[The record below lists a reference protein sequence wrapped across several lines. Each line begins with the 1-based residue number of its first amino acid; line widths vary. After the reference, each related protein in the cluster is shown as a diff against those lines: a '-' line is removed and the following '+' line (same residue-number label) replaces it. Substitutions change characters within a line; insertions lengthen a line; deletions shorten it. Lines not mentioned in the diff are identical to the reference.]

1 MSDRYFG
8 KVVSIRGNYIVVANK
23 GEEQGVKVGDT
34 FLIVGLGDVIVD
46 PDTQEELGKLEIVR
60 GKVQATH
67 VQPKISTLESCLY
80 EKSSDTKEIKK
91 VTTKP
96 SALLGM
102 LGPQEAITESTIPGE
117 SRLKELAGA
126 CEGDHLI
133 KL

>member
-8 KVVSIRGNYIVVANK
+8 KVVSTRGNYTVIANK

-34 FLIVGLGDVIVD
+34 FLVVGLGEVIVD
-46 PDTQEELGKLEIVR
+46 PDTGEELEKLEIVR
-60 GKVQATH
+60 GKVKVTH

-91 VTTKP
+91 VTTKAG
-96 SALLGM
+96 ALLGM

-117 SRLKELAGA
+117 SRLKELVGA
-126 CEGDHLI
+126 RQGDYII